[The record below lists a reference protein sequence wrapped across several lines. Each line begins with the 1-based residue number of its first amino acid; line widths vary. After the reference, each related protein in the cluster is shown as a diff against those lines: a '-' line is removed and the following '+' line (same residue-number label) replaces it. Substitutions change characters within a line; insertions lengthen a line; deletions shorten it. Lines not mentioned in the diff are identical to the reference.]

1 MVPCLPIFSSFS
13 YLICDANHLINHFC
27 LLHTKLCWMLN
38 LRQNKHAS
46 SWYNMLV
53 PRLKKIAY
61 QFWKKFLQDF
71 YINGRLLCAGE
82 MVGQLRVHTALTEDL
97 RFIPNTYSCE
107 LIFSQLPVLAAP
119 GDLTPCCLPPVPAFT
134 HGCS

>member
-82 MVGQLRVHTALTEDL
+82 MIGQLRVHTALTEDL

-107 LIFSQLPVLAAP
+107 LIFPNFLCWQLQ
-119 GDLTPCCLPPVPAFT
+119 GI
-134 HGCS
+134 